1 MVEFWYVMQ
10 RLQKMNNKTTTR
22 KTKEKCNSTLEV
34 FSNSLV
40 RVQLNLDTGELNT
53 ADRCL

>member
-1 MVEFWYVMQ
+1 MVEFLYVMQ

-22 KTKEKCNSTLEV
+22 TTKQNCNSTLEV
-34 FSNSLV
+34 FSNGLV
-40 RVQLNLDTGELNT
+40 RAQLNLDTGELNT